1 MKRDEF
7 IKTVQKKLEL
17 DSKDDAIWITDTIL
31 KTLSERLTEQEA
43 FDLASQL
50 PRELKELVKGVPD
63 HVIKMDRQK
72 FIAKVAE
79 RLDVS
84 LEEAERYIKATFSV
98 LKSAVTPGEIE
109 DVLSQLPKDL
119 AGLLA
124 EA

>member
-7 IKTVQKKLEL
+7 IKAVQKKLDL

-63 HVIKMDRQK
+63 HVIKMDREE
-72 FIAKVAE
+72 FISKVAE
-79 RLDVS
+79 RLDIPKD
-84 LEEAERYIKATFSV
+84 EAERYVKATFAV

-119 AGLLA
+119 AALLA